1 MADYSFRTLLK
12 STHEEAVKV
21 PDIVSDI
28 QVEASLSDDE
38 TSTFMLLLSEAV
50 DNAIE
55 HGNQYD
61 PNKNVSVEIEISNE
75 EIVARITDEGLGF
88 DIEKPVSKN
97 PLDQEN
103 LLNTGGR
110 GIFIIQEL
118 SDSMEFLNN
127 GSTLQFKINRGSW
140 LLLHSSKNLFQF
152 TR

>member
-28 QVEASLSDDE
+28 QVEASLSEDE

-127 GSTLQFKINRGSW
+127 GSTLQFKINRGS
-140 LLLHSSKNLFQF
+140 
-152 TR
+152 

>member
-127 GSTLQFKINRGSW
+127 GSTLQFKINRGS
-140 LLLHSSKNLFQF
+140 
-152 TR
+152 